1 MKALALFAT
10 PLMAVLA
17 MVFGVVVVM
26 APIQPSP
33 AIAAAAS
40 TCQPEPSQASAEVR
54 LDRQQWKVAGA
65 IIEVGKSLS
74 VEPRGWVVALAAGM
88 QESGLRPL
96 PYGDRDSLGVF
107 QQRTAWGSVAQRMD
121 PTSAARMFFT
131 GGHGGQRG
139 LVDIPGWQ
147 RMSVTQA
154 AQAVQ
159 VSAYP
164 EAYAKWEPVAVAI
177 VDALAHVNASCQ
189 PAGDWVFPLG
199 QAHYVLTAGFG
210 DCGVHWSHCHTGQ
223 DFAVPT
229 GTPVVAA
236 GSGTVVFAGWA
247 GPYGNAVHV
256 LHPEGVAT
264 WYCHLDRINVH
275 QGQPVEAGQLV
286 GLSGSTGNTTGPHL
300 HLEVRTGASP
310 SSSGVPIDPL
320 PWLRAHNV
328 L

>member
-1 MKALALFAT
+1 MKALALFSAPT
-10 PLMAVLA
+10 LAVLA
-17 MVFGVVVVM
+17 MILGVVVVI

-33 AIAAAAS
+33 AITAAAS
-40 TCQPEPSQASAEVR
+40 TCQPEPSQPASGVR
-54 LDRQQWKVAGA
+54 LDHQQWQVAGD
-65 IIEVGKSLS
+65 IIAVGKSLG

-121 PTSAARMFFT
+121 PNSAARMFFT

-139 LVDIPGWQ
+139 LLDVPGWQ
-147 RMSVTQA
+147 LMPVTQV

-164 EAYAKWEPVAVAI
+164 DAYAKWEPVAVAI
-177 VDALAHVNASCQ
+177 VDSLAHVDASCQ
-189 PAGDWVFPLG
+189 PTGEWVFPLG

-210 DCGVHWSHCHTGQ
+210 DCGAHWSHCHTGQ

-229 GTPVVAA
+229 GTTVVAA

-256 LHPEGVAT
+256 LHSGGIAT
-264 WYCHLDRINVH
+264 WYCHLSRINAHPGEAVN
-275 QGQPVEAGQLV
+275 AGQLV
-286 GLSGSTGNTTGPHL
+286 GLSGATGNTTGPHL
-300 HLEVRTGASP
+300 HLEVRTGASQT
-310 SSSGVPIDPL
+310 SSGVPVDPL
-320 PWLRAHNV
+320 PWLRAHHV